1 MKVNTK
7 IYKGSFINL
16 AIWLLLFITCNN
28 FVLMGMFPSSD
39 NERETVVEDMYMT
52 TTAYHTE
59 IRVQED
65 NSYLV
70 SEDIHVEFQNS
81 RHGIYRYIPRKGI
94 ITEVKEDGN
103 IEDIPYYARF
113 DKKKQKASAPVDV
126 TIENGNKVFRLGD
139 PDESVYGAQ
148 EYQLQYEVTP
158 VTSKGYDNAY
168 YNIFPTGWQNEIP
181 KGSTFSITF
190 PKKVNKDSLQIYY
203 GRYGEQMN
211 AKDIIDFT
219 WNGNTISGSL
229 TQALPVGTGMTFYI
243 PLEAGYFTGVSTMRL
258 PNLILV
264 LCAVFALI
272 IMLSMYFFFG
282 KDKPIIPS
290 IQYQPPKGLDSAA
303 AGYIVDGNASDTDT
317 ISLLLYWADQGYLKV
332 REQEETLSFEKVKE
346 LPKESP
352 RYAKTL
358 FKGIFGKDAP
368 VGKVVFVSDLEGK
381 TAKTFSKAREQIERV
396 YFHRIYTKNSRIAR
410 IVSLFLSC
418 IPLFGVVFCL
428 INYTVTNWL
437 VFLLP
442 VLYWWGLILFN
453 RTVDYWYSS
462 AKKSRLIWGSASAA
476 MSVTSV
482 IALLLIYGI
491 GMLQGR
497 IINLF
502 PGLIAVAV
510 TSLAGLVLTGF
521 MKKRT
526 DECIEWMG
534 YLAGLRDFIET
545 AELERMKVIAQESP
559 QLFYHILPFAYVFG
573 LTDILLDKMK
583 MLTLPTPDWY
593 ETEEGR
599 INYSNYYLLHR
610 VVHTNL
616 EQIKTSITFTPQPV
630 VSSSG
635 TSGSSGGGYSGG
647 GFSGGGFGGGGGGSW

>member
-1 MKVNTK
+1 M
-7 IYKGSFINL
+7 
-16 AIWLLLFITCNN
+16 
-28 FVLMGMFPSSD
+28 
-39 NERETVVEDMYMT
+39 
-52 TTAYHTE
+52 
-59 IRVQED
+59 QED

-81 RHGIYRYIPRKGI
+81 RHGISRYIPRKGI

-103 IEDIPYYARF
+103 MENIPYYARF
-113 DKKKQKASAPVDV
+113 DKKKQKAPAPVDV
-126 TIENGNKVFRLGD
+126 TIENGNKVFRLGN
-139 PDESVYGAQ
+139 PDELVYGAQ

-190 PKKVNKDSLQIYY
+190 PKKINKDSLQIYY

-219 WNGNTISGSL
+219 WNGNTISGSF

-243 PLEAGYFTGVSTMRL
+243 PLEAGYFTGVSTMCL

-290 IQYQPPKGLDSAA
+290 IQYQPPKRLDSAA

-346 LPKESP
+346 
-352 RYAKTL
+352 
-358 FKGIFGKDAP
+358 
-368 VGKVVFVSDLEGK
+368 
-381 TAKTFSKAREQIERV
+381 
-396 YFHRIYTKNSRIAR
+396 
-410 IVSLFLSC
+410 
-418 IPLFGVVFCL
+418 
-428 INYTVTNWL
+428 
-437 VFLLP
+437 
-442 VLYWWGLILFN
+442 
-453 RTVDYWYSS
+453 
-462 AKKSRLIWGSASAA
+462 
-476 MSVTSV
+476 
-482 IALLLIYGI
+482 
-491 GMLQGR
+491 
-497 IINLF
+497 
-502 PGLIAVAV
+502 
-510 TSLAGLVLTGF
+510 
-521 MKKRT
+521 
-526 DECIEWMG
+526 
-534 YLAGLRDFIET
+534 
-545 AELERMKVIAQESP
+545 
-559 QLFYHILPFAYVFG
+559 
-573 LTDILLDKMK
+573 MK

-647 GFSGGGFGGGGGGSW
+647 GFFGGGFGGGGGGSW